1 MMNNQTIHEAM
12 GCLDPRLIQEAAAP
26 DIRRKSRLRP
36 FVLAACLILLIVL
49 PVMAVTGNLL
59 VEHYFGDSIP
69 THLAEQELDA
79 FFRATT
85 VEKVPVSTLSQEAL
99 DAAAAQSERTGY
111 YGFDTWEDA
120 EAFLGLNILDS
131 EQIGS
136 EAAVPMMD
144 ENGRTILCAPCHLT
158 LHNSADSVLYA
169 IALNYF
175 FQTRDGASI
184 SLNANAVTDQ
194 NPNDNHASLG
204 VSDDASMVLSQS
216 SEQYVTKSGLQTTI
230 VVSQYSDGHGWSVD
244 GWTQKNGFVLRFS
257 MSSDREEDGMEII
270 RDLLDSIR

>member
-26 DIRRKSRLRP
+26 DIRRRSRLRP

-136 EAAVPMMD
+136 GTAVSMMD
-144 ENGRTILCAPCHLT
+144 ETGRTVLCAPCHLT
-158 LHNSADSVLYA
+158 LHNGADGTLYA
-169 IALNYF
+169 MALNYF
-175 FQTRDGASI
+175 FQTTDGVSI

-204 VSDDASMVLSQS
+204 VSDDASTVLSQS

>member
-1 MMNNQTIHEAM
+1 MMHNQNIHDAM
-12 GCLDPRLIQEAAAP
+12 SCLDPRLIQEAATP
-26 DIRRKSRLRP
+26 DVRRKPRLRP
-36 FVLAACLILLIVL
+36 VVLAACLILLIVL

-69 THLAEQELDA
+69 AHLAEQDLDA

-144 ENGRTILCAPCHLT
+144 ENGRTVLCAPCHLT
-158 LHNSADSVLYA
+158 LHNSADGMLYA

-175 FQTRDGASI
+175 FQTRDGVSI

-204 VSDDASMVLSQS
+204 VSDDASTVLSQS

>member
-1 MMNNQTIHEAM
+1 MMHNQNIHDAM
-12 GCLDPRLIQEAAAP
+12 SCLDPRLIQEAATP
-26 DIRRKSRLRP
+26 DVRRKPRLRP
-36 FVLAACLILLIVL
+36 VVLAACLILLIVL

-69 THLAEQELDA
+69 AHLAEQELDA

-136 EAAVPMMD
+136 ETAVPMMD
-144 ENGRTILCAPCHLT
+144 ETGRTVLCAPCHLT
-158 LHNSADSVLYA
+158 LHNSADGVLYA

-175 FQTRDGASI
+175 FQTTDGISV

-204 VSDDASMVLSQS
+204 VSDDSSEILHQS
-216 SEQYVTKSGLQTTI
+216 SEQYLTKSGLQSTMI
-230 VVSQYSDGHGWSVD
+230 SSQYSGSHGWSVD
-244 GWTQKNGFVLRFS
+244 GWTQKNGFVLRLS
-257 MSSDREEDGMEII
+257 LSVDQKETGTQII
-270 RDLLDSIR
+270 RDLLDSIQ

>member
-1 MMNNQTIHEAM
+1 MMHNQNIHDAM
-12 GCLDPRLIQEAAAP
+12 SCLDPRLIQEAATP
-26 DIRRKSRLRP
+26 DVRRKPRLRP
-36 FVLAACLILLIVL
+36 VVLAACLILLIVL

-69 THLAEQELDA
+69 AHLAEQDLDA

-120 EAFLGLNILDS
+120 EAFLGLNILDR

-136 EAAVPMMD
+136 EATVPMMD
-144 ENGRTILCAPCHLT
+144 ENGRTVLCAPCHLT
-158 LHNSADSVLYA
+158 LHNSADGVLYA

-175 FQTRDGASI
+175 FQTRDGVSI

-204 VSDDASMVLSQS
+204 VSDDASTVLSQS